1 MNKVYLGLGTNMGD
15 RVEHLKRACELLDD
29 NKDIR
34 VSKKSKIYE
43 TKAWGYTEQADF
55 LNMCLELETNLSPD
69 ELHKVCQY
77 VEEALHRKRIIRWGP
92 RTIDVDILFFNDIIL
107 DDENLTIPHPRI
119 QDRAFVLIPLLDLND
134 ELTIK
139 GKTIGNYLNLLK
151 DEERQDVKEFIGN
164 EKQPIKV

>member
-15 RVEHLKRACELLDD
+15 RVDHLKRACALLDE

-34 VSKKSKIYE
+34 ISKKSKIYE

-55 LNMCLELETNLSPD
+55 LNICIELKTSLSPK

-151 DEERQDVKEFIGN
+151 DEERQDVKEFIGD